1 MCKALSKSGGPPEL
15 LGVIMFSLLGRPRAV
30 SMLATASVAALVA
43 SVQPAAAQQQTR
55 AFNIEPQALSS
66 ALIEFSAQSDVRV
79 IADPA
84 LVNGRRSPGVVG
96 SLSPDDALSQ
106 LLTGTGLR
114 LSRNGGGGL
123 TVIAD
128 TSSPTQLGANNRTA
142 PSEDGDELVVTGTRL
157 NRAVSGFP
165 VNSYTR
171 DTLDTSGQPDLGTF
185 LSTLNEVSITS
196 PATGPAN
203 VANRNAT
210 VQLRGLPIG
219 TTLSLVNGR
228 RVQASSSASGAL
240 VFDLNSIPFSAI
252 ERVDVVP
259 VGSSAIYGGDALAG
273 VVNVVLRNSFDGV
286 SLNANFGVFDGAENR
301 GLSFAAGRSFERGS
315 VMALGAWSYNSPLST
330 LDRDFFLNAD
340 YTRYGGPDARVR
352 QCTPGTVTNA
362 GAGNLPGLGSNLA
375 GIPDLS
381 SGVVPTIADFSASAG
396 SPNLCGPYSEGY
408 GAPLVHESESLS
420 FHIAGDYRLFDGLT
434 AFGEI
439 SYSRDDTFAPS
450 NAILLNNVLVPAT
463 NAFNPFGVDV
473 RVTTLLDLENG
484 ATGPSRDTEFT
495 RVLAGLRGDLGDDW
509 DFEATIMRARDES
522 ESINLNTLVS
532 TAARTAAL
540 ASADPAT
547 ALNPFTN
554 GRAASE
560 TVLRGIWANSLGRI
574 GESQHDQF
582 SVFAR
587 GDLGELWAGA
597 VNVVIGAEAGKDNW
611 ITSGPGFTYDT
622 ERTTQAAFAEAS
634 IPLLTAGDNGSG
646 RQIAALSL
654 AGRWDSFSDFGE
666 ATTYQ
671 AGLEL
676 HPVENLHVRL
686 ATATSFKPPSLLQLN
701 GSETIFASELLGLR
715 DPARGNEAIVGADV
729 VFGGAA
735 NLEAETGEAT
745 TFGVSWEP
753 EFLSGLRLGA
763 TAWQV
768 DIEGLISQLPAQT
781 ALDFESLFPEL
792 VTREPSVGG
801 VPGQVTRVAYQFVN
815 FGSVTVSGVDLELA
829 YTRATALGQLNF
841 TTSASRT
848 DEYESL
854 LTPGVP
860 IQDRQGRRF
869 FDFWAPEWKGR
880 VSLGLDTGDWRIGG
894 AGRYV
899 GPYLDEGVS
908 TRELGDIWT
917 YDVWGGINLFSE
929 RTQLLVT
936 IANVTDELPS
946 FAGTAGLYFD
956 HTQGDWRGRYASVR
970 LSTTW

>member
-1 MCKALSKSGGPPEL
+1 MT
-15 LGVIMFSLLGRPRAV
+15 GVIMFSLLGRPRAV

-84 LVNGRRSPGVVG
+84 LINGRRSPGVIG
-96 SLSPDDALSQ
+96 SFSPDDALSQ
-106 LLTGTGLR
+106 LLAGTGLR
-114 LSRNGGGGL
+114 LSRNSGGGL

-128 TSSPTQLGANNRTA
+128 TTSPTQLGANNRTA
-142 PSEDGDELVVTGTRL
+142 PSEDGEDLVVTGTRL

-165 VNSYTR
+165 VNSYTQE
-171 DTLDTSGQPDLGTF
+171 TLDRSGQPDLGRF

-196 PATGPAN
+196 PASGPAA

-273 VVNVVLRNSFDGV
+273 VVNVVLRHSFDGV
-286 SLNANFGVFDGAENR
+286 ALNANLGLLDGAETR

-315 VMALGAWSYNSPLST
+315 LMAIGAWNYNSPLRT
-330 LDRDFFLNAD
+330 TDRDFFLDAD
-340 YTRYGGPDARVR
+340 YTRYGGPDGRVR

-362 GAGNLPGLGSNLA
+362 GAGNLPGLSSNLA
-375 GIPDLS
+375 GIPDLA
-381 SGVVPTIADFSASAG
+381 SGVVPTIGDFTGSAG

-408 GAPLVHESESLS
+408 GAALVHESETLS
-420 FHIAGDYRLFDGLT
+420 FHVAGDYQLTSGLT

-439 SYSRDDTFAPS
+439 SYSRDDTFAPA
-450 NAILLNNVLVPAT
+450 NAILLNNVLVPAS

-473 RVTTLLDLENG
+473 RVTTMLDLENG
-484 ATGPSRDTEFT
+484 ATGPSRDTEFM
-495 RVLAGLRGDLGDDW
+495 RVLAGLRGDLGSDW

-522 ESINLNTLVS
+522 ESITLNTLVS
-532 TAARTAAL
+532 SAARTAAL

-560 TVLRGIWANSLGRI
+560 TVLRGIWADAIGRI

-582 SVFAR
+582 SIFAR
-587 GDLGELWAGA
+587 GDVANLWAGPLSM
-597 VNVVIGAEAGKDNW
+597 VVGGEAARDIW
-611 ITSGPGFTYDT
+611 ITSGPGFSTDGDRRT
-622 ERTTQAAFAEAS
+622 EALFAEANL
-634 IPLLTAGDNGSG
+634 PLLRSSSADGAG
-646 RQIAALSL
+646 RELATLSL

-676 HPVENLHVRL
+676 HPLENLHVRL

-701 GSETIFASELLGLR
+701 GSETIFPSELLGLR

-745 TFGVSWEP
+745 TFGVTWEP
-753 EFLSGLRLGA
+753 EFISGLRLSA
-763 TAWQV
+763 TSWNV

-781 ALDFESLFPEL
+781 ALDFESLFPYL

-801 VPGQVTRVAYQFVN
+801 VPGQVTRVGYQFVN
-815 FGSVTVSGVDLELA
+815 FGSVSVSGVDMDLA
-829 YTRATALGQLNF
+829 YARSTSLGQVSF
-841 TTSASRT
+841 TASASHT
-848 DEYESL
+848 NEYESL

-860 IQDRQGRRF
+860 IQDRLGRRF
-869 FDFWAPEWKGR
+869 LDFWAPEWKGR
-880 VSLGLDTGDWRIGG
+880 VSLALDAGDWRVGG

-956 HTQGDWRGRYASVR
+956 HTQGDWRGRYTSVR